1 MELSNAI
8 PVFRIS
14 SEKLAR
20 EYYVGGLGFSI
31 DWQHRQNN
39 YPAYLQVS
47 RGAVVLHLTEHEG
60 DAEPGATVLIPINFS
75 EIDNLHAE
83 LKGRLPANKISLLAS
98 SQSHVLQIDDPFG
111 NHIRFVSRASSDD

>member
-8 PVFRIS
+8 PIFKIS

-20 EYYVGGLGFSI
+20 EYYVDCLGFSI

-47 RGAVVLHLTEHEG
+47 RGDLVLHLTEHEG
-60 DAEPGATVLIPINFS
+60 DAEPGMTILISVN
-75 EIDNLHAE
+75 EIDELYAE
-83 LKGRLPANKISLLAS
+83 LKSRLSTNKLLLLTS
-98 SQSHVLQIDDPFG
+98 NKKHVLQIDDPFG
-111 NHIRFVSRASSDD
+111 NHMRFVSRTPRSH

>member
-8 PVFRIS
+8 PIFKIS

-20 EYYVGGLGFSI
+20 EYYVDCLGFSI

-47 RGAVVLHLTEHEG
+47 RGSLVLHLTEHEG
-60 DAEPGATVLIPINFS
+60 DAEPGATILIPVNGL
-75 EIDNLHAE
+75 DALYGE
-83 LKGRLPANKISLLAS
+83 LKSRLPANKLSLLTS
-98 SQSHVLQIDDPFG
+98 SQSQVLELDDPFG
-111 NHIRFVSRASSDD
+111 NHIRFVSQQNRNH